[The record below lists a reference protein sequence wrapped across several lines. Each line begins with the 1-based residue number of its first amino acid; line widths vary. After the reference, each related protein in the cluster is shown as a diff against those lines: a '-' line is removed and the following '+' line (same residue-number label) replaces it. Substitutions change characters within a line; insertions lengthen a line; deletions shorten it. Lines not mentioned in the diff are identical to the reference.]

1 MKRMKK
7 VGIMFLAAGLTFS
20 AAGCSR
26 TSGVSDR
33 LAGALGSE
41 QEDAVS
47 EAGAGE
53 GQAGEDGAKMDFL
66 FGNTAEKEGGAAV
79 AAGTYEKVDPDSV
92 TEAQAGDFTYEDLG
106 GIILITAYTGTADKV
121 KVPEQI
127 DGVPVQRIGEEAF
140 GRNTEIT
147 YVYLPD
153 TITHIGKKA
162 FSKCTALKEVRL
174 PQGGCGEI
182 PTYAFY
188 ECSSLALIEIPE
200 GVTSVGESAF
210 EGCTSLKKAVLPST
224 LTHLY
229 DGAFDTCSS
238 LAEINLESVTVL
250 TQLVFRDCTSLTS
263 VSLSPD
269 LTHIGGNTF
278 LRCTSLKEIHLPEGN
293 PNYTMEGG
301 VIYEGDT
308 AVTMACAA
316 EQEEIVFREG
326 TTQTEQNSFRENV
339 HVKRIVIPD
348 SMECI
353 DRNAFCGCKS
363 LESVSIGSGLKTLGQ
378 ECFMECPNLKTVTIE
393 EPGNEVTMI
402 GNIFYGCSNLETI
415 NLPDSIDLF
424 SDNCAE
430 DMFRYCEKVKITY
443 RGQTYTYDQLP
454 ELTEAILQ

>member
-1 MKRMKK
+1 MRRMKK
-7 VGIMFLAAGLTFS
+7 AGAIFLAMSLTFG
-20 AAGCSR
+20 AAGCGRSSEL
-26 TSGVSDR
+26 SGHPESAV
-33 LAGALGSE
+33 GSE
-41 QEDAVS
+41 QEGSVSGGGLADGQDAES
-47 EAGAGE
+47 A
-53 GQAGEDGAKMDFL
+53 D
-66 FGNTAEKEGGAAV
+66 EKDSGAA
-79 AAGTYEKVDPDSV
+79 AADTYEKVDPDSV
-92 TEAQAGDFTYEDLG
+92 SEAQSEDFTYEDLG
-106 GIILITAYTGTADKV
+106 GVIRITSYIGTADKV

-127 DGVPVQRIGEEAF
+127 DGVPVQRIGEDAF
-140 GRNTEIT
+140 RSNTEIT

-153 TITHIGKKA
+153 TITYIGNRVFCNCSRLA
-162 FSKCTALKEVRL
+162 EVRL
-174 PQGGCGEI
+174 PQGGMGEI
-182 PTYAFY
+182 PNSAFSG
-188 ECSSLALIEIPE
+188 CSSLALIEIPE
-200 GVTSVGESAF
+200 GVFSVGESAF

-308 AVTMACAA
+308 AVTMACGA

-348 SMECI
+348 SMELI
-353 DRNAFCGCKS
+353 DRNAFCGCQS

-378 ECFMECPNLKTVTIE
+378 ECFMDCPNLKTVTIKE
-393 EPGNEVTMI
+393 SGNEVTMI
-402 GNIFYGCSNLETI
+402 GNLFYGCRNLETI
-415 NLPDSIDLF
+415 NLPDSMDLF
-424 SDNCAE
+424 NDNRAE

-443 RGQTYTYDQLP
+443 KGQTYTYDQLA
-454 ELTEAILQ
+454 ELTEAIQK